1 MKDHPPSLRNA
12 RKFPRYRC
20 NHSVRIRYR
29 ANNSE
34 QIVFGRCIMVS
45 KGGIGALVGAELAI
59 GQVVY
64 LELAIPTNT
73 GSRAL
78 KAQVKN
84 RNRSSYGFQFIEAD
98 PRSITILLPLF
109 DPKALLPTT
118 AMQNAGR

>member
-1 MKDHPPSLRNA
+1 MKDQLPNLRNA

-29 ANNSE
+29 VNSSE
-34 QIVFGRCIMVS
+34 HTVFGRCIMVS

-64 LELAIPTNT
+64 LELAIPTNPE
-73 GSRAL
+73 SRAL

-84 RNRSSYGFQFIEAD
+84 RNRSSYGFQFIESD
-98 PRSITILLPLF
+98 PKSITILLPLF

-118 AMQNAGR
+118 AAQTAGR